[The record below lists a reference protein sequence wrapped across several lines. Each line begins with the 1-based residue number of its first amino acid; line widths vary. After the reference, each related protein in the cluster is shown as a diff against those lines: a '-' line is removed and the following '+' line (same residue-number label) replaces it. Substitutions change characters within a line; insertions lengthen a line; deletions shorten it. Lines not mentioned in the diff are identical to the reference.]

1 MQRTSYHP
9 LHCEFPLAFFQMANV
24 AKKRSNELLEEN
36 KNINVQEEKEKD
48 EKEVN
53 THQEKEAELT
63 HVVESEPEPT
73 EETKKVDESDSCSS
87 EHTNEREGGEI
98 YLIHATHYN
107 VVHVSNPRT
116 GEMLTARVID
126 HTARPRKYLDYFY
139 ARLSV
144 SPGQSSVVTGGWVW
158 HPIGVIHC
166 FSLEDWMNHNVYTPE
181 QSFKSVYDN
190 ENEWYS
196 LMINKHKHI
205 TFFLIYSSIYSV
217 VHA

>member
-24 AKKRSNELLEEN
+24 AKRRSNELLEEN
-36 KNINVQEEKEKD
+36 ENSNVQEEKEQD
-48 EKEVN
+48 EKESEVN

-63 HVVESEPEPT
+63 HASAESEAEPT
-73 EETKKVDESDSCSS
+73 EDTKKKVGESDSSD
-87 EHTNEREGGEI
+87 HTNEREGGEI

-139 ARLSV
+139 TRLSV
-144 SPGQSSVVTGGWVW
+144 SPGQSYVATDGWVW

-181 QSFKSVYDN
+181 QSYKSVYDN

-196 LMINKHKHI
+196 HMINKHNTH
-205 TFFLIYSSIYSV
+205 T
-217 VHA
+217 